1 MCEQYG
7 LTELAEVQQIP
18 VHASGAAGGEGAD
31 VDTAVVVQSP
41 QGIAAGRELDHLCVL
56 WQLDCGGVHLTILVP
71 NTEQVFP
78 ALAQPQEAPCRDRE
92 IQTQSHVGDVIHRA
106 TQITCNVNVMSKEW
120 ASLFLYIYLRW
131 VVAIRWRVVVI
142 MLCVYKEWSPIY
154 LLY

>member
-41 QGIAAGRELDHLCVL
+41 QGIAAGSELHHLYVL
-56 WQLDCGGVHLTILVP
+56 GQLDRGGVHLTILVP

-78 ALAQPQEAPCRDRE
+78 ALAQPQEAPCRD
-92 IQTQSHVGDVIHRA
+92 TDTVSHIFVMYNTERHR
-106 TQITCNVNVMSKEW
+106 
-120 ASLFLYIYLRW
+120 
-131 VVAIRWRVVVI
+131 
-142 MLCVYKEWSPIY
+142 
-154 LLY
+154 